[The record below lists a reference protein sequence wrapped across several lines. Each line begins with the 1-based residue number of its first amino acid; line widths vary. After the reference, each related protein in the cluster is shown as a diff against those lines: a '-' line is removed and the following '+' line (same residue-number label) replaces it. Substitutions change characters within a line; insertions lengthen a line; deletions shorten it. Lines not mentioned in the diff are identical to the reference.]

1 MKKEKKKSMKRPERK
16 VQLLSD
22 TKLEKLLIALTN
34 RYHSKSFKEDKDLLM
49 NNKFTEQQQNKV
61 IATWDL
67 WSKKI
72 KQNSKDWDEKQE
84 LMMAVIETMI
94 EKGLHE
100 EQPINKRKRI

>member
-1 MKKEKKKSMKRPERK
+1 
-16 VQLLSD
+16 
-22 TKLEKLLIALTN
+22 
-34 RYHSKSFKEDKDLLM
+34 M

-72 KQNSKDWDEKQE
+72 KQNSKNWDEKQE

-100 EQPINKRKRI
+100 EQPNNRRKRI

>member
-1 MKKEKKKSMKRPERK
+1 
-16 VQLLSD
+16 
-22 TKLEKLLIALTN
+22 
-34 RYHSKSFKEDKDLLM
+34 M

-67 WSKKI
+67 WYEKI
-72 KQNSKDWDEKQE
+72 KKNSKVWDEKQE

-100 EQPINKRKRI
+100 ERAIDKRRKIRS

>member
-1 MKKEKKKSMKRPERK
+1 
-16 VQLLSD
+16 
-22 TKLEKLLIALTN
+22 
-34 RYHSKSFKEDKDLLM
+34 M

-67 WSKKI
+67 WSEKI
-72 KQNSKDWDEKQE
+72 RKNSKVWDEKQE

-100 EQPINKRKRI
+100 EQSSD

>member
-1 MKKEKKKSMKRPERK
+1 MS
-16 VQLLSD
+16 
-22 TKLEKLLIALTN
+22 
-34 RYHSKSFKEDKDLLM
+34 
-49 NNKFTEQQQNKV
+49 NKFTEQQQNKV

>member
-1 MKKEKKKSMKRPERK
+1 MNVFK
-16 VQLLSD
+16 VQFVEETTNEVTVFCQ
-22 TKLEKLLIALTN
+22 TK
-34 RYHSKSFKEDKDLLM
+34 
-49 NNKFTEQQQNKV
+49 QQQNKV

-72 KQNSKDWDEKQE
+72 KQNSKNWDEKQE

-100 EQPINKRKRI
+100 EQPNNKRKRI

>member
-1 MKKEKKKSMKRPERK
+1 
-16 VQLLSD
+16 
-22 TKLEKLLIALTN
+22 
-34 RYHSKSFKEDKDLLM
+34 M

-67 WSKKI
+67 WSEKI
-72 KQNSKDWDEKQE
+72 KKNSKVWDEKQE

-100 EQPINKRKRI
+100 ERAIDKRRKI